1 MNYLNILLYL
11 IIFILFS
18 MILCN
23 LYMKSKAKIVSL
35 ENTQEG
41 FTGSASEVK
50 SIENNKNLASVGNI
64 QSIG

>member
-1 MNYLNILLYL
+1 
-11 IIFILFS
+11 
-18 MILCN
+18 
-23 LYMKSKAKIVSL
+23 MKSKAKIVSL

-64 QSIG
+64 QSIGKKYADLPLKEYCIKFQELELR